1 MKIRHP
7 VLIKLIG
14 LVAAWVLRVYLRTV
28 RYFYRPAGIWLAPDS
43 PELSGP
49 IIYVVWHEYLLMP
62 CLAYAQQGKATKV
75 LISQHADG
83 EMIAQ
88 ACKHMGVGVVRGSS
102 TRNGIPA
109 LMEMLEASDDFH
121 LLVIP
126 DGPRGPRRRVA
137 PGVVYLASR
146 TGLPIVPAGV
156 GYHRPWR
163 FRSWDRFAVPRPYS
177 RVVTVSDKPIFVPP
191 DIDRATLEEYRR
203 RVEQELLAVTERAE
217 GLANQAA

>member
-7 VLIKLIG
+7 ALIKLIG
-14 LVAAWVLRVYLRTV
+14 LCGAWFLRLYLKTI
-28 RYFYRPAGIWLAPDS
+28 RYFYRPLGIGLAPDA
-43 PELSGP
+43 PELDGP

-62 CLAYAQQGKATKV
+62 CMAYTHKGKTTKV

-88 ACKHMGVGVVRGSS
+88 ACRHLGVGVIRGSS
-102 TRNGIPA
+102 TRGGVDA
-109 LMEMLEASDDFH
+109 LMEMMEASEKFH

-163 FRSWDRFAVPRPYS
+163 FGSWDRFALPRPYS
-177 RVVTVSDKPIFVPP
+177 RAVAVSREPIYVPP
-191 DIDRATLEEYRR
+191 DANKALLEQYRQ
-203 RVEQELLAVTERAE
+203 RVERELLHVTELAE
-217 GLANQAA
+217 QLANRAA